1 MTWLLDLDGVV
12 WLAEEPIEGS
22 PEAVG
27 RLRERGERVVFLT
40 NNSSREIAD
49 VVSML
54 EGMGIEA
61 GPDDLITSAQ
71 AGAALVEPGETV
83 LVCAGPGVDEALRE
97 RGAEVV
103 RDGEA
108 DAVMV
113 GWHRD
118 FDFERLTAAVRA
130 VMGGARLLA
139 TNEDSTFPSPD
150 GPVPGAGSILA
161 AVSVASGAEATVAG
175 KPHEPVA
182 ELIKERFGEIETL
195 VGDRPSTD
203 GLLAKRL
210 GARFLLAM
218 SGVTNEEDL
227 PVEPEPAEV
236 APDLA
241 AHVKNHLDD

>member
-12 WLAEEPIEGS
+12 WLTDKPIEGS

-27 RLRERGERVVFLT
+27 QLRERGERVVFLT
-40 NNSSREIAD
+40 NNSSREVGD

-61 GPDDLITSAQ
+61 SPEDLITSGQ

-97 RGAEVV
+97 RGAKTV
-103 RDGEA
+103 REGEA
-108 DAVMV
+108 DAVMI

-130 VMGGARLLA
+130 VKGGARLLA
-139 TNEDSTFPSPD
+139 TNDDATFPSPE
-150 GPVPGAGSILA
+150 GPVPGAGALLA
-161 AVSVASGAEATVAG
+161 AVIKASGAEATVAG

-182 ELIKERFGEIETL
+182 KLIKERFGEIATL

-203 GLLAKRL
+203 GLLAQRI
-210 GARFLLAM
+210 GAQFLLAL
-218 SGVTNEEDL
+218 SGVTKKEDL
-227 PVEPEPAEV
+227 PVEPEPDEV
-236 APDLA
+236 GPDLA
-241 AHVKNHLDD
+241 TLVKSRMD